1 MRCLFILLVV
11 FIFILLS
18 FSLGG
23 VFYLLLF
30 SLSLYSPKKKNT
42 KSAKKTVQKLSLSL
56 SSHFPSHPYYCST
69 AASAAKPATAAAASA
84 GFLIGAGSALLATDQ
99 SAPATEAA
107 AAAAASRSTK
117 IESGAEGEEEY

>member
-1 MRCLFILLVV
+1 MFVYFTSCFYFYFALF
-11 FIFILLS
+11 LS
-18 FSLGG
+18 RWGFLSSSFL
-23 VFYLLLF
+23 